1 MIFFP
6 CLLLQ
11 PLTRLA
17 DPSSK
22 IQQTNSRRNSW
33 NSTRFQGKSGS
44 LSFIHR
50 FYPLLKHFR
59 SLRISA
65 TRYRDETKSSFNG
78 TVSSYFFNFRDKIFL
93 KYLVV
98 SCFYMENPKLYIL
111 ISFAKITR
119 KSNPY
124 RIRSF
129 FLSINRDSRVY
140 IRRKL
145 LTLPSV

>member
-1 MIFFP
+1 MFFS

-22 IQQTNSRRNSW
+22 IQQTNSRRDSW

-78 TVSSYFFNFRDKIFL
+78 TVSSYFFNFHDKIFL

-98 SCFYMENPKLYIL
+98 SCFYMENPKLYIY
-111 ISFAKITR
+111 INFIREDHEEIQSA
-119 KSNPY
+119 SNTV
-124 RIRSF
+124 F
-129 FLSINRDSRVY
+129 FFIN
-140 IRRKL
+140 
-145 LTLPSV
+145 